1 MLLDFQL
8 EQIWWIVSLSAALW
22 LRACCLYCGILKPA
36 VQGKHFCFMRGQ
48 LEWLLWASMWK
59 WECLLLTLL
68 SLWHSSRWIGKLV
81 YGYGIAHFFLIPL
94 LIYSLLLYS
103 LSFLCQLSWH
113 RLCEIFRGTAG
124 LSDEFSVWSL
134 WSALLSAS
142 LTHSLMLYRIPPG
155 PHCKIFMFM
164 YYELFFSWA
173 GRTFKLQSNQ

>member
-1 MLLDFQL
+1 MITWMLLDFQL

-81 YGYGIAHFFLIPL
+81 YGYGIAHFFLISSSHL
-94 LIYSLLLYS
+94 LSPTLF
-103 LSFLCQLSWH
+103 SFLFVPAWVGTDCVKYLGAQQVYQTSSQCGVCGVHCCLQAWH
-113 RLCEIFRGTAG
+113 
-124 LSDEFSVWSL
+124 
-134 WSALLSAS
+134 
-142 LTHSLMLYRIPPG
+142 TH
-155 PHCKIFMFM
+155 
-164 YYELFFSWA
+164 
-173 GRTFKLQSNQ
+173 